1 MGHESFDR
9 GEHPAHASDRSF
21 GLALCGFLVLLGL
34 WPLVHGRP
42 GRWWAL
48 GLGVAV
54 AGLAL
59 LRPALLAP
67 LNRLA
72 NRFALLMQSIV
83 NPVVMGVI
91 FYGVITPLGILK
103 RRVGQDLVR
112 RGFDAAATSYW
123 IERRPPG
130 PRPETMNRQF

>member
-9 GEHPAHASDRSF
+9 GEGPASASDRSF
-21 GLALCGFLVLLGL
+21 GLALCGFLVLVGL

-42 GRWWAL
+42 GRWWVL
-48 GLGVAV
+48 GLAAAV

-59 LRPALLAP
+59 LGPGLLAP

-72 NRFALLMQSIV
+72 SRFALLMQAIM
-83 NPVVMGVI
+83 NPVVMAAI
-91 FYGVITPLGILK
+91 FYGVVTPLGILK
-103 RRVGQDLVR
+103 RRVGHDAVR
-112 RGFDAAATSYW
+112 RGFDADSTSYW
-123 IERRPPG
+123 VERRPPG

>member
-1 MGHESFDR
+1 
-9 GEHPAHASDRSF
+9 
-21 GLALCGFLVLLGL
+21 V
-34 WPLVHGRP
+34 
-42 GRWWAL
+42 